1 MKRQSAQKPSE
12 IKNIRIPIRIKKSF
26 CRGNLNADA
35 VTVITESGF
44 YKHRKWCGYVV
55 GTVDAH
61 KCTSLIYT
69 DFEIRSAFVRMYNTL
84 KQNVKI
90 IIDETLA
97 QLNALK
103 VKVNAGNNEIAEID
117 GEIASL
123 AEQNKVYSEL
133 YASGVIDEVTY
144 LGRSDKYK
152 NQIIQ

>member
-1 MKRQSAQKPSE
+1 M
-12 IKNIRIPIRIKKSF
+12 
-26 CRGNLNADA
+26 
-35 VTVITESGF
+35 
-44 YKHRKWCGYVV
+44 
-55 GTVDAH
+55 
-61 KCTSLIYT
+61 IYT

-117 GEIASL
+117 GEIASF

-152 NQIIQ
+152 NQITELRSRRLKIINEDEEEMCIEKLR

>member
-1 MKRQSAQKPSE
+1 MVWICSNK
-12 IKNIRIPIRIKKSF
+12 
-26 CRGNLNADA
+26 
-35 VTVITESGF
+35 
-44 YKHRKWCGYVV
+44 

-117 GEIASL
+117 GEIS
-123 AEQNKVYSEL
+123 S
-133 YASGVIDEVTY
+133 T
-144 LGRSDKYK
+144 
-152 NQIIQ
+152 